1 MAGAKALPPSLRD
14 SLKTRISP
22 DAYHPVERMSRT
34 GRKLFG
40 LQSRQWTAPTSA
52 GRTTACHAAAAQLVE
67 PSKLRADVPRPER
80 QIATVLDHC
89 ALAIATED
97 EPQELPDR
105 RIQRLSRRDIHDGRD
120 DSSQRVPL
128 RDQRLYSR
136 QDIGSRRGRR
146 QLDDPDRRVGKADV

>member
-67 PSKLRADVPRPER
+67 PSKLRADVPRPEG
-80 QIATVLDHC
+80 
-89 ALAIATED
+89 
-97 EPQELPDR
+97 
-105 RIQRLSRRDIHDGRD
+105 GRPA
-120 DSSQRVPL
+120 RA
-128 RDQRLYSR
+128 RA
-136 QDIGSRRGRR
+136 GRRGAPPAPRAEDSYCPR
-146 QLDDPDRRVGKADV
+146 PL